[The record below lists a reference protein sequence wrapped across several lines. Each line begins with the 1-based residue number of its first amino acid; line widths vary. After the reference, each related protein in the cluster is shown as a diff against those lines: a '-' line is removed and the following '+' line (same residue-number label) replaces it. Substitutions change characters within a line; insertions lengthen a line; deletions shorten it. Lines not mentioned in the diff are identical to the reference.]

1 MRVSSPSAGFLALA
15 LLLCPGFAQAQG
27 TPKPLVPQNI
37 LPGDAAKAPARPT
50 PPGNGAAGGAISV
63 DVLEA
68 VGPDSAGTLD
78 DGNGG
83 LGGDMWAGSDRALVE
98 ALLIRLPTA
107 AASPAMRDM
116 MRRLLLTA
124 ARPPEGPGGEESLL
138 ALRIGRLIALGDF
151 AGFDALLVHSS
162 ARRDDP
168 LIAAARLE
176 RRLLTG
182 DFGSDS
188 GGSCETVA
196 ANPELRAG
204 ERWHKV
210 AIYCQILAG
219 DTVGAQLALS
229 VMADEGLLAA
239 DPLFTHLARRLI
251 AETAGAPVAAEDEA
265 SDMTVAGA
273 EPGGLHLAMMGSLGI
288 VPGAEILTASDP
300 GVLRAVA
307 LRSDVAEEVRLGA
320 AERAVLAG
328 ALTPEELGAVYAA
341 TLFSAEELDG
351 ALGLAAESYGPRARA
366 LLYRAAAETNVA
378 AARAAVIEKAWALSY
393 GTADYAVAV
402 HGTLPALATLPPSA
416 DLVWFAPA
424 AARALFAAGAEG
436 KAMDWY
442 RLVQRQGAVD
452 PDMAAAAVAL
462 WPVVRLADPG
472 GKTRWEPEKFEA
484 WRAANAAEAGG
495 APERAAER
503 AAILYALFHAVG
515 DDLPEGVWSDMIEA
529 PVLAEAR
536 VPGFA
541 IWRGLERAAESGR
554 RGETVL
560 YALLALEV
568 DGPARADS
576 STLARV
582 VPALKRIGLEREAR
596 AVAVE
601 AAVGRGF

>member
-15 LLLCPGFAQAQG
+15 LLLWPGVALAQG
-27 TPKPLVPQNI
+27 KPKPLVPQII
-37 LPGDAAKAPARPT
+37 LPGDAAKAPARPA
-50 PPGNGAAGGAISV
+50 PPGDGAAGGAISV

-83 LGGDMWAGSDRALVE
+83 LGGDMWAGSDRGLVE

-124 ARPPEGPGGEESLL
+124 ARPPEGPAGEESLL
-138 ALRIGRLIALGDF
+138 ALRIGRLVALGDF
-151 AGFDALLVHSS
+151 AGLDALLAHSS

-168 LIAAARLE
+168 PIAAARLE
-176 RRLLTG
+176 RRLLAG
-182 DFGSDS
+182 DSKGA
-188 GGSCETVA
+188 CEIVA
-196 ANPELRAG
+196 ANPDLRAG
-204 ERWHKV
+204 EKWHK
-210 AIYCQILAG
+210 AALYCQILAG
-219 DTVGAQLALS
+219 DTAGAHLALS
-229 VMADEGLLAA
+229 VMAEEGLLDA
-239 DPLFTHLARRLI
+239 DPLFAHLARRLS
-251 AETAGAPVAAEDEA
+251 AEKTDAPAAAEA
-265 SDMTVAGA
+265 AAGDMTVA

-288 VPGAEILTASDP
+288 VPGEEILAASDP

-307 LRSDVAEEVRLGA
+307 LRADVAEEVRLVA

-378 AARAAVIEKAWALSY
+378 AARAAVLEKAWALSY

-424 AARALFAAGAEG
+424 AARALFAAGEG
-436 KAMDWY
+436 DKAMEWY

-462 WPVVRLADPG
+462 WPLVRLADPG
-472 GKTRWEPEKFEA
+472 GKTRWESETFEA
-484 WRAANAAEAGG
+484 WRAANGARGGG
-495 APERAAER
+495 APDRAAER
-503 AAILYALFHAVG
+503 ASTLYALLHAVG
-515 DDLPEGVWSDMIEA
+515 EELPEGLWSDMIEA

-541 IWRGLERAAESGR
+541 IWRGLEHAAESGR

-560 YALLALEV
+560 YALLALGTA
-568 DGPARADS
+568 GPAEADS

-601 AAVGRGF
+601 AAVGQGL